1 MRKYGL
7 LLGVAVGAMV
17 LTGCGGGSKASA
29 NPSTNASTPAT
40 SDSGNPGPTTSATGK
55 AKAKGKVKVK
65 AAAKGAKCGT
75 ATVAA
80 GTDPQGCA
88 HVTKVFQIYATKK
101 SATGAGKFSGW
112 DCKKVTAKK
121 IISCTKGT
129 LTIHEPSA

>member
-17 LTGCGGGSKASA
+17 LTGCGGGSKAST
-29 NPSTNASTPAT
+29 PPPTSTPTT
-40 SDSGNPGPTTSATGK
+40 SDSGNPSPTTSATG
-55 AKAKGKVKVK
+55 KAKGKVKVK

-101 SATGAGKFSGW
+101 SATGAAKFSGW

>member
-17 LTGCGGGSKASA
+17 LTGCGGGS
-29 NPSTNASTPAT
+29 NASTPPTTSASSPAT
-40 SDSGNPGPTTSATGK
+40 SDSGSPTTSATGK
-55 AKAKGKVKVK
+55 AKAKGKAKVK

-88 HVTKVFQIYATKK
+88 HVTTVFQIYATKK
-101 SATGAGKFSGW
+101 SATGAAKFSGW

>member
-17 LTGCGGGSKASA
+17 LTGCGGGSKASTL
-29 NPSTNASTPAT
+29 PTTSASTPAAT
-40 SDSGNPGPTTSATGK
+40 DSSNPSPTTSATG
-55 AKAKGKVKVK
+55 KGKVKVK

-88 HVTKVFQIYATKK
+88 HVTKVFQIYTTKK
-101 SATGAGKFSGW
+101 SATGAAKFSGW

>member
-17 LTGCGGGSKASA
+17 LTGCGGGSKAS
-29 NPSTNASTPAT
+29 TPPPTTTPTT
-40 SDSGNPGPTTSATGK
+40 SDSGNPSPTTSATGK

-101 SATGAGKFSGW
+101 SATGAAKFSGW

-121 IISCTKGT
+121 IISCAKGT

>member
-7 LLGVAVGAMV
+7 LLGVVVGAMV
-17 LTGCGGGSKASA
+17 LTGCGGGSKAST
-29 NPSTNASTPAT
+29 NPTTSASTPAT
-40 SDSGNPGPTTSATGK
+40 SDSPSPTTSAAGK
-55 AKAKGKVKVK
+55 AKGKGKVKVK

-101 SATGAGKFSGW
+101 SATGAAKFSGW
-112 DCKKVTAKK
+112 DCKKVTATK
-121 IISCTKGT
+121 IISCAKGT

>member
-17 LTGCGGGSKASA
+17 LTGCGGGSKAST

-40 SDSGNPGPTTSATGK
+40 SDSPNPTTSATGK
-55 AKAKGKVKVK
+55 AKGKAKVKVK

-101 SATGAGKFSGW
+101 SATGAAKFSGW

>member
-17 LTGCGGGSKASA
+17 LTGCGGGSKAST
-29 NPSTNASTPAT
+29 PPTTNASTTAT
-40 SDSGNPGPTTSATGK
+40 SDPGSPSPTTAATG
-55 AKAKGKVKVK
+55 KAKGKVKVK

-101 SATGAGKFSGW
+101 SATGAAKFSGW

-129 LTIHEPSA
+129 LIIHEPSA